1 MSEPES
7 GRGLFASL
15 RQLLSTAVEIANVR
29 LALLSTE
36 IEQEKLRLFD
46 VVLMVGLALIL
57 LTVGVLLL
65 SAFVV
70 LLFWDS
76 YPLVVLGALT
86 ALYLAAGVWMMRRAR
101 QRFRSPGGPFGISV
115 AEFERDRAGL
125 EGRQ

>member
-7 GRGLFASL
+7 GHGLFASL
-15 RQLLSTAVEIANVR
+15 RQLLGTAVEIANVR

-36 IEQEKLRLFD
+36 IEQEKLRLLD

-86 ALYLAAGVWMMRRAR
+86 ALYLAGGVWMMRRAR

-115 AEFERDRAGL
+115 AELERDRAGL
-125 EGRQ
+125 EARK

>member
-15 RQLLSTAVEIANVR
+15 RQLLGTAVEIANVR

-65 SAFVV
+65 SALVV

-86 ALYLAAGVWMMRRAR
+86 ALYLAGGVWMMRRAR

-115 AEFERDRAGL
+115 AELERDRAGL
-125 EGRQ
+125 EARK

>member
-15 RQLLSTAVEIANVR
+15 RQLLGTAVEIANVR

-36 IEQEKLRLFD
+36 IEQEKLRLLD

-86 ALYLAAGVWMMRRAR
+86 ALYLAGGVWMMRRAR

-115 AEFERDRAGL
+115 AELERDRAGL
-125 EGRQ
+125 EARK

>member
-15 RQLLSTAVEIANVR
+15 RQLLGTAVEIANVR

-46 VVLMVGLALIL
+46 VVLMVGLALSL

-65 SAFVV
+65 SALVV

-86 ALYLAAGVWMMRRAR
+86 ALYLAGGVWMMRRAR

-115 AEFERDRAGL
+115 AELERDRAGL
-125 EGRQ
+125 EARK